1 MIQHAPR
8 SNETCTHCGKGHP
21 SDRCWKKYGR
31 PGQQSSHQRGGH
43 SNSNRDGGD
52 CTPRSSGQ
60 RRTQNRGGYR
70 GRGTERG
77 RGNYQGT
84 GRANEVDAIVD
95 SVQTM
100 DPMEVDEEYEI
111 GEGED
116 LDHQPIFEQW
126 DEDNSD
132 RVFVDGEQIAGPS
145 APFRARSY
153 SFEL

>member
-1 MIQHAPR
+1 MRLVLIAAKDIPLTAVGR
-8 SNETCTHCGKGHP
+8 
-21 SDRCWKKYGR
+21 RYGR

-43 SNSNRDGGD
+43 SNSNRGGGNF
-52 CTPRSSGQ
+52 TPRSSGQ
-60 RRTQNRGGYR
+60 RQTQNRGGYR
-70 GRGTERG
+70 GRGSRRG
-77 RGNYQGT
+77 RGNYKGK

-132 RVFVDGEQIAGPS
+132 RVFV
-145 APFRARSY
+145 
-153 SFEL
+153 